1 MDDKEILALLCQ
13 RSELA
18 LRCVDQVYGRLC
30 YRIAYN
36 ILGNDA
42 DAKETVNDTYLR
54 LWNAIPP
61 ANPES
66 LKAYIAAVCRRV
78 ALDRFAAEK
87 AQKRGG
93 GQLPLVLEELETCL
107 PVHDEDIH
115 TQIDLRAAL
124 QAFLQTLSGR
134 TRDIFLRR
142 YFYTDSVRDIARAYG
157 KSEHTVTV
165 LLLRTRQKLKD
176 FLQEEG
182 FDV

>member
-1 MDDKEILALLCQ
+1 MDDKEILALLNE
-13 RSELA
+13 RSEMALA
-18 LRCVDQVYGRLC
+18 RVEEKYGKLC
-30 YRIAYN
+30 YRVAYN

-61 ANPES
+61 AKPES
-66 LKAYIAAVCRRV
+66 LKAYIAAVCRRL
-78 ALDRFAAEK
+78 ALDRHEAQT
-87 AQKRGG
+87 AQKRGS
-93 GQLPLVLEELETCL
+93 GQLSLALEELEHCL
-107 PVHDEDIH
+107 PAGGEDANA
-115 TQIDLRAAL
+115 QIDLQTVL
-124 QAFLQTLSGR
+124 QRFLGKLPRT

-157 KSEHTVTV
+157 KKEHAVTV

-176 FLQEEG
+176 FLEKEG